1 MDKEGA
7 KRDYGA
13 MTTEEL
19 IKEKQIQE
27 AKKADAYARHEK
39 AVGDMVSPIVMASI
53 GLVFIWLLP
62 LSIPLLV
69 IGIPRIVDA
78 SKARNSS
85 NHEYN
90 EACWRLNLLDSLM
103 RERKVSP
110 EKEEVSGE
118 VIG

>member
-1 MDKEGA
+1 MDKEAA
-7 KRDYGA
+7 KRDYEA
-13 MTTEEL
+13 MNAEEL
-19 IKEKQIQE
+19 VKEKQIQE

-39 AVGDMVSPIVMASI
+39 AVKDMTSPIVMAAF
-53 GLVFIWLLP
+53 GLAFIWLLP

-69 IGIPRIVDA
+69 IGVPRIVDA

-85 NHEYN
+85 THEYN

-103 RERKVSP
+103 REKKVSP